1 MKQISFV
8 FTAIMLLS
16 CLLAPA
22 QTLAPS
28 PDRIPFTIRNTFET
42 GEMESWEAYPYA
54 QDIGYEPYT
63 TCYRE
68 PAHNG
73 SKFSLGKVTR
83 PNDIGELEEGF
94 VRELDLWTAAGTRLK
109 AAIFLTSDRK
119 PETLEL
125 SLCLFDGR
133 RYFSRVKSPAANR
146 WLELDIPVQSFTAN
160 GKPLGAGEHLQAV
173 TIKASYPMVSNL
185 WTYVIFLDDFS
196 LSGERQRRFVG
207 VNPKSTDFDMFSFS
221 ILNKH
226 FFYGD
231 ALGISVKA
239 EDAPGKGKVS
249 SVTCSLADPSGK
261 LMVQRTPL
269 TESAGTWKIDN
280 AYTFKNS
287 DPRGQWTVRLS
298 GKDPKGTIVE
308 WGFKFLMPGNRLT
321 PKEHPRL
328 YFTADELKTKL
339 ANQTEIE
346 KKILANSLAKP
357 DYFKTLDLS
366 IHKEA
371 TGLTT
376 EAATGGPYTKIVFE
390 GWRQPMYAL
399 SRTIESGAWLYAFT
413 GDKVAGE
420 KAKEAMLRLCAFKM
434 WNLPWQ
440 EAHGN
445 HTYYPVGYIAGPIG
459 IGYDLLYPLLNEQE
473 KKAIRDALMEKGIRQ
488 FYRDMV
494 EMNRMP
500 SSVTN
505 HISVIVSNF
514 IIDAIAIYGEDP
526 DNPSLEPYV
535 SGILAK
541 MKRFADRTYYPDGGY
556 GEPMGYQDMATRD
569 LVKALPVIEKNF
581 GIDYTTTTSLRD
593 TYLYP
598 LYSTTNDGRMLVM
611 GDTRL
616 EYTYNL
622 TGNTFLWLSYR
633 MKNPWT
639 WAYVQKSL
647 EAGRGGFMGWLWQ
660 PRGVTARSREE
671 LPVSRY
677 FPVKGEMI
685 MRSSWSDESPVLTFK
700 CGPNSNHYHI
710 DQGHFLLMTNGEALL
725 TEAGEENGYYA
736 NLYYPCYDIPTIGH
750 NCLIID
756 NDADSQ
762 FPADYRN
769 GIEALQ
775 TWPRIQHAFAGQSF
789 DEVSGDLACVYKGK
803 LDKYTRS
810 LLFVKPDILFL
821 YDQVASPQPHTY
833 SWLFHAEH
841 TNGKSSI
848 TATPKTVDIVRPKA
862 RLHMDILSP
871 AIASNQ
877 VRTSNREE
885 SFVTLSTA
893 GGTKDP
899 EFLAVLFPGAVK
911 DGAAPAGKP
920 VSTLLKPSGWTG
932 AKVEHGDTV
941 TLALFRTGTPGMIA
955 TVEGYTTDAERF
967 AVTTNRQGA
976 LTGLFLRGT
985 SLSGSNGISFMSD
998 RPVSASVNYTAN
1010 GADIEA
1016 DATAITAISL
1026 SMAKAPSEVAL
1037 NGAPAKD
1044 WKYDAGSKTLKI
1056 SVPTGHVMVKIR

>member
-1 MKQISFV
+1 MKRFLPVPLFLLLFV
-8 FTAIMLLS
+8 PAAL
-16 CLLAPA
+16 A
-22 QTLAPS
+22 QTVPLS
-28 PDRIPFTIRNTFET
+28 PDRVPYTIRNTFET
-42 GEMESWEAYPYA
+42 GEMEAWEAYPYA

-68 PAHNG
+68 PTHNG
-73 SKFSLGKVTR
+73 SKFSLAKIQR

-94 VRELDLWTAAGTRLK
+94 VREIDLWTAPGTRLK
-109 AAIFLTSDRK
+109 AAIFLSADRK
-119 PETLEL
+119 PETLEV

-133 RYFSRVKSPAANR
+133 RYFSRMKSPAANR
-146 WLELDIPVQSFTAN
+146 WVELDIPLTGFIAN

-173 TIKASYPMVSNL
+173 TIRASYPLVSSL
-185 WTYVIFLDDFS
+185 WTYGIFLDDFS

-207 VNPKSTDFDMFSFS
+207 VNPQSTDFDMFNFS

-231 ALGISVKA
+231 TFALSVKA

-249 SVTCSLADPSGK
+249 AVTCSLADPSGK
-261 LMVQRTPL
+261 LVVLRTPL
-269 TESAGTWKIDN
+269 TASGTVWKSDN
-280 AYTFKNS
+280 LYTFQNT
-287 DPRGQWTVRLS
+287 DPRGQWQVKLS
-298 GKDPKGTIVE
+298 GKDPRGAIVE
-308 WGFKFLMPGNRLT
+308 WGFRFIMPGNRLT
-321 PKEHPRL
+321 PREHPRL

-339 ANQTEIE
+339 ANQTEVE
-346 KKILANSLAKP
+346 KKILANSLARP

-366 IHKEA
+366 NVREA
-371 TGLTT
+371 TGLST
-376 EAATGGPYTKIVFE
+376 EAITGGPYTRVIFE
-390 GWRQPMYAL
+390 GWRQPMYTL
-399 SRTIESGAWLYAFT
+399 SRTTESGAWLYALT

-420 KAKEAMLRLCAFKM
+420 KAKEAMLRLCAFKV
-434 WNLPWQ
+434 WNHPWQ

-445 HTYYPVGYIAGPIG
+445 HMYYPVGYVMGPIG

-473 KKAIRDALMEKGIRQ
+473 KKSVRDALMEKGIKL

-505 HISVIVSNF
+505 HISVIVSNL

-593 TYLYP
+593 TYIYP
-598 LYSTTNDGRMLVM
+598 LYATTSTGRMLAM
-611 GDTRL
+611 GDTNV
-616 EYTYNL
+616 EYDHNMP
-622 TGNTFLWLSYR
+622 GNTFMWLSWR
-633 MKNPWT
+633 LKNPWT
-639 WAYVQKSL
+639 WMYAQKSL

-660 PRGVTARSREE
+660 TRGVTPRSREE
-671 LPVSRY
+671 LPASRY
-677 FPVKGEMI
+677 FPVKGEII
-685 MRSSWSDESPVLTFK
+685 MRSGWSDESSVLTFK

-750 NCLIID
+750 NCLLLD
-756 NDADSQ
+756 NDGDSQ
-762 FPADYRN
+762 IQADYRN

-775 TWPRIQHAFAGQSF
+775 SWPRIQHAFAGRTV
-789 DEVSGDLACVYKGK
+789 DEVAGDLACVYKGK
-803 LDKYTRS
+803 LTQYTRS
-810 LLFVKPDILFL
+810 LLYVKPDILFL
-821 YDQVASPQPHTY
+821 YDKVAAPETHTY

-848 TATPKTVDIVRPKA
+848 TATPASVDIVRPKA

-871 AIASNQ
+871 AIATNQ

-893 GGTKDP
+893 GETKDP
-899 EFLAVLFPGAVK
+899 EFLAVLFPSAVK
-911 DGAAPAGKP
+911 DGAAPAAKP
-920 VSTLLKPSGWTG
+920 VSMLLKSSGWTG
-932 AKVEHGDTV
+932 AKVENGDIV
-941 TLALFRTGTPGMIA
+941 TLALFRTGAPGSA

-967 AVTTNRQGA
+967 AVTSNRQGA

-985 SLSGSNGISFMSD
+985 TFTGGNGVSFRSD
-998 RPVSASVNYTAN
+998 RPVSASVIFTAS
-1010 GADIEA
+1010 GADLEA
-1016 DATAITAISL
+1016 DATAVTAITL
-1026 SMAKAPSEVAL
+1026 GMAKAPSEVMI
-1037 NGAPAKD
+1037 NGSAAKD
-1044 WKYDAGSKTLKI
+1044 WKYNEGSKTLII
-1056 SVPTGHVMVKIR
+1056 SVPTGHDVVKVK